1 MCILFESEVKS
12 SVSSYKLSCN
22 LASLADKIQY
32 LCTILFD
39 CSVLW
44 NKSHFA
50 TRNFFLLMRSHNNA
64 IIDYQKSSCAE

>member
-39 CSVLW
+39 CSCCEIRVILL
-44 NKSHFA
+44 HA
-50 TRNFFLLMRSHNNA
+50 IFFF
-64 IIDYQKSSCAE
+64 IDEES

>member
-12 SVSSYKLSCN
+12 SVSSYKISCN

-39 CSVLW
+39 CLCCEIRVRLLHAS
-44 NKSHFA
+44 
-50 TRNFFLLMRSHNNA
+50 FLLMRSHNNA

>member
-1 MCILFESEVKS
+1 MCIFFESEVKS

-39 CSVLW
+39 CSCCEIRVILL
-44 NKSHFA
+44 HA
-50 TRNFFLLMRSHNNA
+50 IFF
-64 IIDYQKSSCAE
+64 IDEES